1 MNDFSDE
8 IFSCGEDK
16 LPLFVRVYYLESG
29 FSSDEISAIK
39 KIAEKYTTD
48 EGQIVNSAGQN
59 VSNSEMRS
67 SSIKRL
73 RGSDAELAWV
83 SERLMLIAK
92 EANASLRWNFS
103 IVGFYE
109 MLQLAKYDSEQAG
122 HYGQHYDLGSGEAG
136 IGFRKISISV
146 QLSDESDYEGG
157 ELEVIGFNA
166 APKKKGGVIVFP
178 SFLMHRVAPVTKG
191 VRESLVGWVAGPPFK

>member
-8 IFSCGEDK
+8 IFSCGADK
-16 LPLFVRVYYLESG
+16 LPLFVRMYYFESG
-29 FSSDEISAIK
+29 FNDDEINTIK
-39 KIAEKYTTD
+39 KIAEKYATD
-48 EGQIVNSAGQN
+48 EGQVVDPTGKNY
-59 VSNSEMRS
+59 SNPQMRS

-73 RGSDAELAWV
+73 SGSDAELAWV
-83 SERLMLIAK
+83 SERLMRIATD
-92 EANASLRWNFS
+92 ANTSLRWNFS

-122 HYGQHYDLGSGEAG
+122 HYGQHYDIGSGVEG
-136 IGFRKISISV
+136 IGFRKISVSV
-146 QLSDESDYEGG
+146 QLSDESEYEGG
-157 ELEVIGFNA
+157 ELEVIGFKA